1 MENIECVGLGLWGLI
16 VKDWSCGKFEVC
28 GIGTVGVDC
37 GEFGLW
43 RIGTVENLNYGG
55 FGVLWIWSVKI

>member
-16 VKDWSCGKFEVC
+16 VENL
-28 GIGTVGVDC
+28 DC

-43 RIGTVENLNYGG
+43 GIWAVENLNYGG
-55 FGVLWIWSVKI
+55 IWSVVDLECENMNYETLIMEDLNYG